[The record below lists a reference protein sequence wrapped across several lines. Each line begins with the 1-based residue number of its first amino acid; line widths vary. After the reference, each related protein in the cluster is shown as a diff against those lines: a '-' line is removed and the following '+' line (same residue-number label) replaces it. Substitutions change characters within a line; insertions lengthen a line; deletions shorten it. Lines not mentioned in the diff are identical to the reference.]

1 MSPIIIVLIV
11 LALFFDFLN
20 GIHDSSNVVATMIS
34 SRALSPRV
42 ALGITAVAEFS
53 GPFIFGVAV
62 ANTIGN
68 EVVVA
73 EVINTEV
80 LLAALISAI
89 LWNLLT
95 WYLGFPSS
103 SSHALIG
110 GFVGA
115 VVMAAG
121 WQAIQIPGIGKILIA
136 LFTSPII
143 GFAFGYILL
152 RLILILS
159 WKASPGINRLFKRG
173 QIFTALALALSHG
186 ANDAQKTMGIITLAL
201 VTGGYLKVFAVP
213 IWVILLCAGM
223 IALGTAV
230 GGQRL
235 IRTLGGKFYKIRP
248 VDGFAVQMTSAVV
261 ILGASLVGGPVSA
274 VPIWVILLCAGMIA
288 LGTAVGGQRLIR
300 TLGGKFFKI
309 RPVDGFAAQMAS
321 AVVIL
326 GASLVGGPVST
337 TQVVSSTI
345 MGVGAAERVNKVRW
359 GVAQEIATAW
369 LLTIPATAL
378 LAAGIYWVLSQ
389 IIL

>member
-1 MSPIIIVLIV
+1 MSPIIIVVIV

-42 ALGITAVAEFS
+42 ALAMTAVAEFS

-62 ANTIGN
+62 ANTIGH

-73 EVINTEV
+73 EAINTAV
-80 LLAALISAI
+80 LLAALSSAI

-110 GFVGA
+110 GFIGA
-115 VVMAAG
+115 VVIDAG
-121 WQAIQIPGIGKILIA
+121 WQAIQMPGIEKILIA
-136 LFTSPII
+136 LFVSPII
-143 GFAFGYILL
+143 GFIFGYILL
-152 RLILILS
+152 RLILLLS
-159 WKASPGINRLFKRG
+159 WKANPGINRFFKRG

-186 ANDAQKTMGIITLAL
+186 TNDAQKTMGIITLAL

-213 IWVILLCAGM
+213 AWVILSCAGM

-230 GGQRL
+230 GGNKL
-235 IRTLGGKFYKIRP
+235 IKTLGGKFYKIRP
-248 VDGFAVQMTSAVV
+248 VDGFA
-261 ILGASLVGGPVSA
+261 G
-274 VPIWVILLCAGMIA
+274 
-288 LGTAVGGQRLIR
+288 
-300 TLGGKFFKI
+300 
-309 RPVDGFAAQMAS
+309 QMAS

-326 GASLVGGPVST
+326 GASLIGGPVST
-337 TQVVSSTI
+337 TQVVSSAI

-378 LAAGIYWVLSQ
+378 VAAGIYWVLAQ
-389 IIL
+389 ALL